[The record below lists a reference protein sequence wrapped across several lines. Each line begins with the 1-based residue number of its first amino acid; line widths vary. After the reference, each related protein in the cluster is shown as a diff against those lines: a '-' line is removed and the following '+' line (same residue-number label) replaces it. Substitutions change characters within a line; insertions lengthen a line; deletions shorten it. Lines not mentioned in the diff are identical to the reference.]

1 MARARATSP
10 WTASAQA
17 RYVVVVRGAVCS
29 GVGRL
34 WCGWRCVGARACAAF
49 ARAVTACARKRNPGG
64 GLAVA
69 VARVV

>member
-29 GVGRL
+29 ELGV
-34 WCGWRCVGARACAAF
+34 CGALCVVLARAPAPLLPA
-49 ARAVTACARKRNPGG
+49 P
-64 GLAVA
+64 
-69 VARVV
+69 